1 MSNMMESHSDR
12 VIKASDDHKEIR
24 KNITVRRLT
33 CKVNKW
39 EIQPITLTPANIL
52 NFLAEHKKESYDV
65 IARHWDSL
73 DAEGQR
79 KLFDEIANSVGDVE
93 DDENYEEEDEDEDA
107 EQDMTI
113 NHYIDEDDSGY
124 GDRFTQDLSDTIDDI
139 TKRVKTEEERLRDEH
154 AAIVEKSSKDIA
166 WLDEKIEWAMKR
178 FRKEVEDLRREANL
192 TRQKENKRLDEINQA
207 LLALKTKEIVGEPVQ
222 QATLEDLMTGRA

>member
-1 MSNMMESHSDR
+1 M
-12 VIKASDDHKEIR
+12 
-24 KNITVRRLT
+24 
-33 CKVNKW
+33 CKVIKW

-52 NFLAEHKKESYDV
+52 NFLAEHTKDSYDV

-73 DAEGQR
+73 DIEGQR
-79 KLFDEIANSVGDVE
+79 KLFDEIADSVGDIEDEDNYEE
-93 DDENYEEEDEDEDA
+93 DDEEDT

-113 NHYIDEDDSGY
+113 NYFIDSDDSGY
-124 GDRFTQDLSDTIDDI
+124 LADRYVQDLTDTIADI

-154 AAIVEKSSKDIA
+154 AAIVEKSSNDIA
-166 WLDEKIEWAMKR
+166 LLDERIDRAMKR

-192 TRQKENKRLDEINQA
+192 ARQKENKRLDEINQA